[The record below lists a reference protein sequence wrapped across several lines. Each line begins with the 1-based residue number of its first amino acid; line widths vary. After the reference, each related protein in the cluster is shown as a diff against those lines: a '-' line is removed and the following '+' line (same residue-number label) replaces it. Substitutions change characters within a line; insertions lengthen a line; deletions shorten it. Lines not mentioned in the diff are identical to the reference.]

1 MYAPVLMKLKRSTA
15 LSQRDELALRQ
26 VLGRYKVIPARQ
38 NVVWDGDRPAYA
50 TVLLDGLMCRYTAM
64 PDGRRQ
70 ILSFLLPGDFCDLSA
85 LIEDQ
90 MDHAVASL
98 ATCMVAAV
106 EHNALEHVI
115 DTHPSIR
122 HALWRETLRDAAIY
136 RAWLASV
143 GRRSAYERLAH
154 LFCEIALRLDSVG
167 LKRTD
172 GYVFEA
178 TQNDI
183 GDALGLSVVHV
194 NRTLQQLRDDE
205 LFTFRGST
213 FAIHD
218 WPRLQEI
225 AGFSPEYLQ
234 LGRHSNL
241 AGVAPAA
248 TSFEAE

>member
-1 MYAPVLMKLKRSTA
+1 MFAPVLMKLKRSTA
-15 LSQRDELALRQ
+15 LSPRDEVALRQ

-38 NVVWDGDRPAYA
+38 DVVWEGDRPAYA

-85 LIEDQ
+85 LIEDR
-90 MDHAVASL
+90 MDHAVATL
-98 ATCMVAAV
+98 VTCTVAPV
-106 EHNALEHVI
+106 ERNALEHVM
-115 DTHPSIR
+115 DTHPSVR

-136 RAWLASV
+136 RAWLASI

-154 LFCEIALRLDSVG
+154 LFCEIAIRLDSVG
-167 LKRTD
+167 LKRTE

-218 WPRLQEI
+218 WARLKEI
-225 AGFSPEYLQ
+225 AGFSPDYLH
-234 LGRHSNL
+234 LDRHSNL
-241 AGVAPAA
+241 PGIVPAA
-248 TSFEAE
+248 TSSDAE

>member
-1 MYAPVLMKLKRSTA
+1 MFTPVLMKLKRSTA
-15 LSQRDELALRQ
+15 LSPRDELALQQ

-38 NVVWDGDRPAYA
+38 DVVWDGDRPAHA

-85 LIEDQ
+85 LMEDR
-90 MDHAVASL
+90 MDHAVATL
-98 ATCMVAAV
+98 ATCTVAAV
-106 EHNALEHVI
+106 EHHALEHVI

-136 RAWLASV
+136 RASLASI

-154 LFCEIALRLDSVG
+154 LFCEIAVRLDSVG
-167 LKRTD
+167 MKRTE

-218 WPRLQEI
+218 WGRLTEI
-225 AGFSPEYLQ
+225 AGFDPAYLH
-234 LGRHSNL
+234 LDGHSSFP
-241 AGVAPAA
+241 GIAPAA
-248 TSFEAE
+248 TSWDVD